1 MSSPQIDVRAVAR
14 LARLE
19 LSEEE
24 AVTFSGQLE
33 RVLVHIA
40 QLEKADISG
49 VEPTAH
55 ANPVFNV
62 LRDDEPVA
70 GLERKDYL
78 PLAPRSANHLVIV
91 PKVVE

>member
-1 MSSPQIDVRAVAR
+1 MDVRAVAK

-19 LSEEE
+19 LSDEE
-24 AVTFSGQLE
+24 AATFGGQLE
-33 RVLVHIA
+33 RILGHIA

-62 LRDDEPVA
+62 LRDDEPIT
-70 GLERKDYL
+70 GLDRTHYL

>member
-1 MSSPQIDVRAVAR
+1 MSSPLIDVRAVAR

-19 LSEEE
+19 LTDEE
-24 AVTFSGQLE
+24 AATFGGQLE
-33 RVLVHIA
+33 RVLGHIA

-55 ANPVFNV
+55 ASPVYNV

-70 GLERKDYL
+70 GLDRKDYL
-78 PLAPRSANHLVIV
+78 PLAPRSANNLVVV
-91 PKVVE
+91 PKVIE